1 MSRRHKNKT
10 IGQKA
15 ESLKRKVK
23 ASAMK
28 FTPLHFLIKNRRA
41 VSAVMSNL
49 ILIGAVMAVG
59 LVVLAYARSTSVNY
73 QTAYGE
79 SVGSDISKLK
89 ETITFEYVTYK
100 ENNLNIYFMNSGNI
114 GNLYIKTVVL
124 SRSSW
129 STTVQTPQ
137 IRYFPMPPSA
147 TGTPTNALGVGEEGV
162 IILDQTLASGH
173 YTVKVT
179 TERGS
184 TFAYNFI
191 V

>member
-1 MSRRHKNKT
+1 MGIKNKYKT
-10 IGQKA
+10 TRKKVQI
-15 ESLKRKVK
+15 LKRKVT
-23 ASAMK
+23 ASAMS

-73 QTAYGE
+73 QEQYGQ

-100 ENNLNIYFMNSGNI
+100 TSSLYIYFMNSGNI
-114 GNLYIKTVVL
+114 GNFSVKTVLL
-124 SRSSW
+124 SNSTW
-129 STTVQTPQ
+129 STTFQAPQ
-137 IRYFPMPPSA
+137 IQYFN
-147 TGTPTNALGVGEEGV
+147 GTQTSTLGVGAEGC
-162 IILDQTLASGH
+162 IILNKTLPNGQ
-173 YTVKVT
+173 YTVKLT

-184 TFAYNFI
+184 TFAYNFL